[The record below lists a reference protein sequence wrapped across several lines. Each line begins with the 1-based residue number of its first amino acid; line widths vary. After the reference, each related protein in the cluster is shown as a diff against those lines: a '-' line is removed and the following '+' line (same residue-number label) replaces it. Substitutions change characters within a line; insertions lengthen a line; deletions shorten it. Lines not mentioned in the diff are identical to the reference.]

1 LVGMFPVPTGS
12 TIQSGPAACPS
23 NSKLMSEVTQT
34 ADQLRTCTIGVSGG
48 KKYMYAGAANLLAD
62 TGDLNGYS
70 VSRRVAIDGT
80 VTHSHSGARRRRT
93 FVPFMGGVLERYTDS
108 RSDSSWPA
116 CLQFFLRKG
125 TDGPT
130 ASWDKSSAVMESAA
144 FAPNSLF
151 SGETAGTYR
160 NYVAVFYC
168 TDYARKDLTA
178 CGADKGAVFYVA
190 DPSPAL
196 HFGRTAASIATTSAA
211 CPVGEA
217 EATPA
222 PTSAPRTSTA
232 APTTTPPKVVTMK
245 LTLKNL
251 NYQKLV
257 QNETLKA
264 AFIAAIKKAVA
275 ANAGANVLAEH
286 IALVLSPGS
295 VVVDVTIDIVA
306 AGEDHGTLT
315 AALRSVK
322 SAVES
327 DVAADVKQ
335 IAGIASIQTGAIQV
349 VSETVPIPEPASNP
363 TSSGS
368 INLECS
374 LGFALAIFLTAFTFM
389 Q

>member
-1 LVGMFPVPTGS
+1 
-12 TIQSGPAACPS
+12 
-23 NSKLMSEVTQT
+23 MSEVTQT

-62 TGDLNGYS
+62 TGDLNGYM
-70 VSRRVAIDGT
+70 VSRRRLGAGTRRRGGT
-80 VTHSHSGARRRRT
+80 VINGVYTHSHSSGARRRRT
-93 FVPFMGGVLERYTDS
+93 FVPFMGGVLQRYTDH

-116 CLQFFLRKG
+116 CFQFFLRKG

-130 ASWDKSSAVMESAA
+130 ASWDKSSAAMESAA

-178 CGADKGAVFYVA
+178 CAVDKGAVFYVA

-196 HFGRTAASIATTSAA
+196 HFGRTAASIAKA
-211 CPVGEA
+211 CPVGEP

-222 PTSAPRTSTA
+222 PTSAPRTSTG

-245 LTLKNL
+245 LILKNL

-257 QNETLKA
+257 HNETLKA
-264 AFIAAIKKAVA
+264 AFIAAIKKAIAVK
-275 ANAGANVLAEH
+275 AGAKVLAEH
-286 IALVLSPGS
+286 IALLLSSGS

-306 AGEDHGTLT
+306 AGEDPGTLK
-315 AALRSVK
+315 AALTSVK
-322 SAVES
+322 SQVER
-327 DVAADVKQ
+327 DVAAEVKQ
-335 IAGIASIQTGAIQV
+335 IAGIASIQTGAIEV
-349 VSETVPIPEPASNP
+349 VSETAPSQETATNP
-363 TSSGS
+363 SLSGS
-368 INLECS
+368 TDLKCS
-374 LGFALAIFLTAFTFM
+374 FGITLGIFLTASSFM